1 MEYNNKKDV
10 CEIFIKRFMIFF
22 SIGTIL
28 IDAIVGILF
37 EFFSSYCL
45 PGQINLKII
54 LIFII
59 IIFCFSKYI
68 SLIIKKWIPKIN
80 INPNNTRKIKKIIY
94 IFLLVLLIISLLI
107 IVLSYM
113 YKLYQNSI
121 DIQLHN
127 FSINSTN
134 PYWYTRKELHSQLI
148 ASLLITIIKYII
160 LILLCKSNI
169 EEILLKKKMINKIA
183 YIILLLAIG
192 IFIIAFGY
200 SSGGLIP
207 A

>member
-59 IIFCFSKYI
+59 TIFCFSKYI
-68 SLIIKKWIPKIN
+68 SFIIKKWIPKIN

-169 EEILLKKKMINKIA
+169 EEILLKKKDD
-183 YIILLLAIG
+183 
-192 IFIIAFGY
+192 
-200 SSGGLIP
+200 
-207 A
+207 